1 MPFGR
6 TYSVYLNAAGKENII
21 LLENTRNKDCV
32 LGFANGVVLS
42 LDQKKWLILKSDC
55 NKICDVHACLG
66 VLSLPVVE
74 TEGSFVQYLI
84 VVKNAS
90 LIGQLFNCEAYR
102 ITDVNC
108 LPLWGD
114 LNQKPSDPR
123 IIQIQKL
130 LSCGL
135 FLFGWSNAQNAFV
148 DISLAMQ
155 RQFLNNKKGDTR
167 FHWNLTLRSHLQQ
180 FGIDA
185 EDWVTPCICGVIE
198 VKTAYVG
205 HQQAKACI
213 ISRISS
219 ERMGTRFNVRGVND
233 FGNVANFIETEQV
246 IFYNDNVVSHVQVR
260 GSVPLFWDQP
270 GIQVGSHKIK
280 INRSLEASLVAY
292 EKHFQQMKIC
302 YGSAAIIN
310 LLGTKNDENTL
321 SESYQVDICYFFVTI
336 HSDSA
341 FDSVIPFISFDL
353 HSEAKGSSRSE
364 CLKKLWPKLET
375 LVNTHGFFHCSGS
388 ELLRKQTGVLR
399 VNCLDCLDRTNSV
412 QSLVGLKILQQQLAA
427 LGLSDK
433 ANICTRFVELFKA
446 CWTLNGDHCSKLYTG
461 TAAQEGKS
469 KFKDASI
476 SVTRTIQG
484 NLMDKSKQQAMN
496 FLLRNSKLGTDTV
509 AQINCIVPNRN
520 FHVYPSIGIS
530 LIEKVEEFVDPLQ
543 LRLFCGTWNVNGGQL
558 TSSVIFRNE
567 SSLADWLINLMP
579 NFNGDAS
586 HRKLYDIYAI
596 GLQEMVDLNASNVLN
611 ASVSYQNSWRDAFLK
626 ELNSISQYVLLE
638 TIQLVGICLFV
649 FVQPELLVHIRDV
662 STAAV
667 KTGFGGT
674 IGNKGGT
681 AISFTLGAS
690 SLCFICS
697 HFTAGHSQVQER
709 NDDYEGTCRRLRFP
723 SGLNL
728 FSHDFIFWF
737 GDFNYRID
745 MAGEEV
751 KHLVDLRDF
760 DSLREA
766 DQLVQQKMA
775 GCVFIEFEEGLINFA
790 PTYKYDAFSDN
801 YDTSEKARVP
811 AWTDRIFFRKR
822 RPYFKAQDTCQ
833 LLVYCRAELKTS
845 DHRPVGAV
853 FNLHIGHTNVDKLRN
868 AVEDIVSSMGPR
880 DATVLVSVQ
889 SQRDMV
895 PFVDSVLEKIRHLG
909 IKALLTK
916 CIGEHLFCTFGK
928 SEDAIAALS
937 MDGVKIGQNMLCVR
951 LKTTDWE
958 TDCQNVVNQLFND
971 DFDKNSNN
979 SSLNDRRSN
988 EATMSNSTAPVPQR
1002 PPPPKRYS

>member
-42 LDQKKWLILKSDC
+42 L
-55 NKICDVHACLG
+55 A
-66 VLSLPVVE
+66 
-74 TEGSFVQYLI
+74 EGSFVQYLI

-155 RQFLNNKKGDTR
+155 Q
-167 FHWNLTLRSHLQQ
+167 
-180 FGIDA
+180 
-185 EDWVTPCICGVIE
+185 DWVTPCICGVIE

-321 SESYQVDICYFFVTI
+321 SESYQTI

-375 LVNTHGFFHCSGS
+375 LVNTH
-388 ELLRKQTGVLR
+388 
-399 VNCLDCLDRTNSV
+399 V

-928 SEDAIAALS
+928 SEDAIAALNWS
-937 MDGVKIGQNMLCVR
+937 ECALR
-951 LKTTDWE
+951 SFE
-958 TDCQNVVNQLFND
+958 
-971 DFDKNSNN
+971 
-979 SSLNDRRSN
+979 NDRLGN
-988 EATMSNSTAPVPQR
+988 
-1002 PPPPKRYS
+1002 

>member
-6 TYSVYLNAAGKENII
+6 TYSVYLNAAGKENIV

-66 VLSLPVVE
+66 VLSVPVVE
-74 TEGSFVQYLI
+74 TEDSFVQYLI

-114 LNQKPSDPR
+114 LNQKLSDPR

-135 FLFGWSNAQNAFV
+135 FLFGWSNSQNAFV
-148 DISLAMQ
+148 DISLSMQ

-246 IFYNDNVVSHVQVR
+246 DCFLKVIFAYLLYSLLLLFNFDLQVIFYNDNVVSHVQVR

-280 INRSLEASLVAY
+280 INRSLEASIVAY
-292 EKHFQQMKIC
+292 EKHFRQLKNC
-302 YGSAAIIN
+302 YGNAAIIN

-321 SESYQVDICYFFVTI
+321 SESYQTI
-336 HSDSA
+336 HSDST

-353 HSEAKGSSRSE
+353 HSKAKGSSRSE
-364 CLKKLWPKLET
+364 CLKKFWPKLET
-375 LVNTHGFFHCSGS
+375 LVNSHGFFHCNGS

-433 ANICTRFVELFKA
+433 ANICTRFVELFKT

-476 SVTRTIQG
+476 SVSRTIQG

-509 AQINCIVPNRN
+509 AQINCLLPNKN

-530 LIEKVEEFVDPLQ
+530 LIEKVEEFVDPCQ
-543 LRLFCGTWNVNGGQL
+543 LRLFCG
-558 TSSVIFRNE
+558 
-567 SSLADWLINLMP
+567 
-579 NFNGDAS
+579 DAS
-586 HRKLYDIYAI
+586 HQKSYDIYAI

-611 ASVSYQNSWRDAFLK
+611 ASVSNQNSWRDAFLK
-626 ELNSISQYVLLE
+626 ELNSISEYVLLE

-697 HFTAGHSQVQER
+697 HFTAGQSQVQER

-745 MAGEEV
+745 MTGEEV
-751 KHLVDLRDF
+751 KQMVDLRDY

-766 DQLVQQKMA
+766 DQLIQQKMV

-853 FNLHIGHTNVDKLRN
+853 FNLHIGHTNVDKLRD
-868 AVEDIVSSMGPR
+868 AVEDMVSSMGPR
-880 DATVLVSVQ
+880 DATVVVSVQ

-928 SEDAIAALS
+928 SDDALAALS
-937 MDGVKIGQNMLCVR
+937 MDGVKIGQNVLCVR

-958 TDCQNVVNQLFND
+958 TDCQNVVHQLFND
-971 DFDKNSNN
+971 DFDKNFNN
-979 SSLNDRRSN
+979 SRLNDRRN
-988 EATMSNSTAPVPQR
+988 NDYQMKLVDQAICLPVVVVQYV
-1002 PPPPKRYS
+1002 K

>member
-1 MPFGR
+1 MLPAR
-6 TYSVYLNAAGKENII
+6 RNII

-42 LDQKKWLILKSDC
+42 L
-55 NKICDVHACLG
+55 A
-66 VLSLPVVE
+66 
-74 TEGSFVQYLI
+74 EGSFVQYLI

-321 SESYQVDICYFFVTI
+321 SESYQTI

-364 CLKKLWPKLET
+364 
-375 LVNTHGFFHCSGS
+375 
-388 ELLRKQTGVLR
+388 KQTGVLR

-496 FLLRNSKLGTDTV
+496 FLLRN
-509 AQINCIVPNRN
+509 
-520 FHVYPSIGIS
+520 
-530 LIEKVEEFVDPLQ
+530 
-543 LRLFCGTWNVNGGQL
+543 
-558 TSSVIFRNE
+558 
-567 SSLADWLINLMP
+567 
-579 NFNGDAS
+579 
-586 HRKLYDIYAI
+586 
-596 GLQEMVDLNASNVLN
+596 
-611 ASVSYQNSWRDAFLK
+611 
-626 ELNSISQYVLLE
+626 
-638 TIQLVGICLFV
+638 
-649 FVQPELLVHIRDV
+649 
-662 STAAV
+662 
-667 KTGFGGT
+667 
-674 IGNKGGT
+674 
-681 AISFTLGAS
+681 
-690 SLCFICS
+690 
-697 HFTAGHSQVQER
+697 
-709 NDDYEGTCRRLRFP
+709 
-723 SGLNL
+723 
-728 FSHDFIFWF
+728 
-737 GDFNYRID
+737 
-745 MAGEEV
+745 
-751 KHLVDLRDF
+751 
-760 DSLREA
+760 
-766 DQLVQQKMA
+766 
-775 GCVFIEFEEGLINFA
+775 
-790 PTYKYDAFSDN
+790 
-801 YDTSEKARVP
+801 
-811 AWTDRIFFRKR
+811 
-822 RPYFKAQDTCQ
+822 
-833 LLVYCRAELKTS
+833 
-845 DHRPVGAV
+845 
-853 FNLHIGHTNVDKLRN
+853 
-868 AVEDIVSSMGPR
+868 
-880 DATVLVSVQ
+880 
-889 SQRDMV
+889 
-895 PFVDSVLEKIRHLG
+895 
-909 IKALLTK
+909 
-916 CIGEHLFCTFGK
+916 
-928 SEDAIAALS
+928 
-937 MDGVKIGQNMLCVR
+937 
-951 LKTTDWE
+951 
-958 TDCQNVVNQLFND
+958 
-971 DFDKNSNN
+971 
-979 SSLNDRRSN
+979 
-988 EATMSNSTAPVPQR
+988 
-1002 PPPPKRYS
+1002 